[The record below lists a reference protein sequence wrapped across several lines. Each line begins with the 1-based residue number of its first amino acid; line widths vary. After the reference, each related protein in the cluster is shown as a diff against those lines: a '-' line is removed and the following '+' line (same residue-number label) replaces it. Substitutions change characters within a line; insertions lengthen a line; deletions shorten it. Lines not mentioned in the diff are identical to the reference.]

1 MIWAAVS
8 WYLAGPI
15 ITPYGWIPASE
26 YVDILGNQVQ
36 PMVEMLFPKS
46 GAVFQDN
53 ISPIHPTRSVQSW
66 FAEYGDPINVFPG
79 QRNHQT

>member
-26 YVDILGNQVQ
+26 YVDILGNQVH
-36 PMVEMLFPKS
+36 PMVEMLFPNS
-46 GAVFQDN
+46 DAVFQDN
-53 ISPIHPTRSVQSW
+53 ISPMRPTRSVQSL
-66 FAEYGDPINVFPG
+66 FAEYEDSLNIFPG
-79 QRNHQT
+79 QHNHQT